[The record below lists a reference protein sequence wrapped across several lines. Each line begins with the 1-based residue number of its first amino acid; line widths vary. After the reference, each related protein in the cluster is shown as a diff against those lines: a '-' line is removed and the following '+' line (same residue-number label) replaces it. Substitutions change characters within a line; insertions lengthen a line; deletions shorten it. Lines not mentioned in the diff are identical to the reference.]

1 MQHKSKEY
9 KLYLETSK
17 FYAENKLHIQQV
29 AFENKYSEYFFTEYS
44 YSARSK
50 CDGRRRNCHLKSDCR
65 RLLRQHTVI
74 IYLNLL
80 RCHCFDASYNTLTA
94 AYPETF

>member
-44 YSARSK
+44 YRYFTK
-50 CDGRRRNCHLKSDCR
+50 IKVDPL
-65 RLLRQHTVI
+65 
-74 IYLNLL
+74 
-80 RCHCFDASYNTLTA
+80 SY
-94 AYPETF
+94 